1 MYLYKDF
8 RHFYTREMKQN
19 ELIDVLNDDGTVT
32 IARVIEGKGTYVTV
46 QFLRP
51 IRRDTYAFED
61 DIEVIP
67 REAVQGFYD
76 TDDISSTGMY
86 KIKENEFTKLNEY
99 DSETDD
105 DYTCSEY
112 TTADEES
119 ISLTDSDESD
129 TE

>member
-1 MYLYKDF
+1 
-8 RHFYTREMKQN
+8 MKQN
-19 ELIDVLNDDGTVT
+19 ELIDVLNEDGTIG

-86 KIKENEFTKLNEY
+86 KIKENEFAKLNES

-119 ISLTDSDESD
+119 ISLIDSVESD

>member
-1 MYLYKDF
+1 
-8 RHFYTREMKQN
+8 MKQN
-19 ELIDVLNDDGTVT
+19 ELIDVLNDDGTIG
-32 IARVIEGKGTYVTV
+32 IARVIEGKGSYITV

-67 REAVQGFYD
+67 REAIHGFYD
-76 TDDISSTGMY
+76 TDDVSSTGMY
-86 KIKENEFTKLNEY
+86 KIKENEFTKPNYY

-119 ISLTDSDESD
+119 ISLTDSDTSD

>member
-1 MYLYKDF
+1 
-8 RHFYTREMKQN
+8 MKQN
-19 ELIDVLNDDGTVT
+19 ELIDVLNDDGTIG
-32 IARVIEGKGTYVTV
+32 IARVVEGKGSYVTV
-46 QFLRP
+46 QFLNP
-51 IRRDTYAFED
+51 IRRDTYAFDD

-67 REAVQGFYD
+67 REAIQGFYD
-76 TDDISSTGMY
+76 TDDISSTGMF
-86 KIKENEFTKLNEY
+86 KIKENEFTKLNES

-119 ISLTDSDESD
+119 ISFTDSDESD